1 MMKEFHKLM
10 SLKVITSTEL
20 S

>member
-1 MMKEFHKLM
+1 MMKEFCMLM